1 MKVTVLTCV
10 LSERIKRRA
19 PSTQADSVRDWR
31 RKPVGG
37 RRGGGGGEERKA
49 EDWKD
54 SQKRRLTIF
63 PFSRLNLIYMYF
75 ISPFSVCTP
84 ATFVNFLTI

>member
-1 MKVTVLTCV
+1 M
-10 LSERIKRRA
+10 
-19 PSTQADSVRDWR
+19 
-31 RKPVGG
+31 
-37 RRGGGGGEERKA
+37 GGGGGEERKA